1 MRSCKWCCALCA
13 ILLIVPMVAG
23 ADIAAGNE
31 LLDRLKNAG
40 HVLMI
45 RHAHAPGTGDPND
58 FTIGECATQRNLDER
73 GKAQAR
79 RIGKWLRAGG
89 IMSAKVY
96 SSQWCRG
103 LETAQLIGL
112 GPVKELPALNSFF
125 GNPEASES
133 TLAALRAFLAQQP
146 RDGELILL
154 VTHYV
159 NISGIAGVGVLSG
172 EGVVLELTVD
182 GGYKVLGRLK
192 FD

>member
-1 MRSCKWCCALCA
+1 ML
-13 ILLIVPMVAG
+13 PMVAG

-31 LLDRLKNAG
+31 LLDRLKNGG

-58 FTIGECATQRNLDER
+58 FKIGDCTTQRNLDEQ

-79 RIGKWLRAGG
+79 EIGNWLRAGG

-96 SSQWCRG
+96 SSQWCRS
-103 LETAQLIGL
+103 LETAQLIDL
-112 GPVKELPALNSFF
+112 GRVTELPALNSFF
-125 GNPEASES
+125 SNPEASES
-133 TLAALRAFLAQQP
+133 TLTALRAFLAQQP

-159 NISGIAGVGVLSG
+159 NISGIAGIGVLSG
-172 EGVVLELTVD
+172 EGVVLELAGD
-182 GGYKVLGRLK
+182 GGYKVLGLLK

>member
-1 MRSCKWCCALCA
+1 MRSRKWCCALYA
-13 ILLIVPMVAG
+13 ILLILPMVAG
-23 ADIAAGNE
+23 ADVAAGNE
-31 LLDRLKNAG
+31 LLDRLKNGG

-45 RHAHAPGTGDPND
+45 RHAYAPGTGDPNAFKID
-58 FTIGECATQRNLDER
+58 DCATQRNLDEQ

-79 RIGKWLRAGG
+79 KIGKWLRSGG

-103 LETAQLIGL
+103 LETAQLIDL
-112 GPVKELPALNSFF
+112 GPVTELPALNSFF
-125 GNPEASES
+125 SNPKASES
-133 TLAALRAFLAQQP
+133 TLAALRDFLSQQP
-146 RDGELILL
+146 RDGDLILL

-159 NISGIAGVGVLSG
+159 NISGIAGIGVLSG
-172 EGVVLELTVD
+172 EGVVLELSAD